1 MPDRWPDSIA
11 DVQAAT
17 GPRGQLA
24 HPDAI
29 QHLQRLQREFYPVG
43 EHAWC
48 LVGNGLSNQTF
59 VEGPEG
65 IIAIDTGES
74 VEEMR
79 DALKELRQHTD
90 KPIVACIYSHFHY
103 ISGTSAIMEESGNA
117 DLQIYAHVGIAENL
131 RRFGGEIAPR
141 SSRGL
146 VHQFGVLLPE
156 EGEDALLHAG
166 LGLFFRNPDHA
177 PFTHGY
183 IPAQH
188 TFDEAT
194 TYQIAGLEVA
204 LLPAPSDATDS
215 ITIWFPQ
222 LKLCVNNLIWPS
234 LINIYAIRGEEY
246 RDPRVLLSG
255 IDALYNLSPDHL
267 IGTHGP
273 PLSGPEIGPAVLDY
287 RDAIQFLWDQTVRCL
302 NLGLRLD
309 EVTEQVQLP
318 RRFQRSYFT
327 RQFYGLA
334 EHHVRQIHSGLF
346 GWLDE
351 EESHLFPLPGK
362 ARSKKLIDGFGGK
375 QRVRKHVDDAL
386 AAAEWRWAAE
396 TASWLCRAPGRVA
409 QQDRNRLA
417 AAMRGIAQHTTSA
430 NIRNHCLTR
439 ALELEGSIDLSRF
452 RSHRFRYEEVLQT
465 PPTRF
470 VPVLRVLL
478 DPAKADDL
486 DDELTWH
493 FSTGERIGLR
503 IRGQVAIP
511 TNGDATD
518 LVITLSPETWA
529 ALLAGKTTFS
539 TAEEDGIIS
548 TTGDLNRIKRFLS
561 SFDLP
566 SFT

>member
-1 MPDRWPDSIA
+1 MPDCLPDSIA
-11 DVQAAT
+11 EVDAAA
-17 GPRGQLA
+17 GPQGQLA

-29 QHLQRLQREFYPVG
+29 EHLQRLQRKFYTVG

-59 VEGPEG
+59 VEGPDG

-79 DALKELRQHTD
+79 EALTELRQHTD

-103 ISGTSAIMEESGNA
+103 VSGTTAIMEESGNA
-117 DLQIYAHVGIAENL
+117 DLQIYGHAGIEENL
-131 RRFGGEIAPR
+131 RRFGGEVAPR

-146 VHQFGVLLPE
+146 VHQFGVMLPE
-156 EGEDALLHAG
+156 DGADGLLHAG
-166 LGLFFRNPDHA
+166 LGLFFRNPGHA
-177 PFTHGY
+177 PFTNGY
-183 IPAQH
+183 VPPRH
-188 TFDEAT
+188 TFSQPGT
-194 TYQIAGLEVA
+194 FQIAGLQVA
-204 LLPAPSDATDS
+204 LMPAPSDATDS
-215 ITIWFPQ
+215 ITIWFPE

-246 RDPRVLLSG
+246 RDPRILLDG
-255 IDALYNLSPDHL
+255 IDRLYELSPEHL

-273 PLSGPEIGPAVLDY
+273 PLSGNDIGPAVLDY

-302 NLGLRLD
+302 NNGLRLD
-309 EVTEQVQLP
+309 EVTQQVQLP
-318 RRFQRSYFT
+318 ERFKRSYLT

-351 EESHLFPLPGK
+351 DESRLFPLPD
-362 ARSKKLIDGFGGK
+362 AQRSEKLIAGFGGAEA
-375 QRVRKHVDDAL
+375 VRQQVDAAL
-386 AAAEWRWAAE
+386 QAQDWRWAAE
-396 TASWLCRAPGRVA
+396 TASWLCRVNSVE

-439 ALELEGSIDLSRF
+439 ALELEGTIDLNRF
-452 RSHRFRYEEVLQT
+452 RSHRFRYDEVLHA

-470 VPVLRVLL
+470 VPILRVLL
-478 DPAKADDL
+478 VPDQAGDL
-486 DDELTWH
+486 EDELTWH

-503 IRGQVAIP
+503 IRGQVAVP
-511 TNGDATD
+511 TEGNAGD

-529 ALLAGKTTFS
+529 ALLSGKTTFS
-539 TAEEDGIIS
+539 TAEDDGVIS
-548 TTGDLNRIKRFLS
+548 TTGDLARIKRFLA
-561 SFDLP
+561 SFDHP
-566 SFT
+566 SFI